1 MVESYQMKITAWFV
15 VVLLATSSCG
25 NDIDTG
31 NDLSKK
37 EQAFLRK
44 LRVLDRDETVILFD
58 SQAGVLDAVEQSG
71 NFFTDKRIASYWIDE
86 YDSSKTNVNYAFYAD
101 IDTIRRY
108 PKYKSL
114 TLASYLEVHRRNGT
128 KFKVYVSAD
137 SAGTWKFFNRALEEW
152 NKGRN

>member
-1 MVESYQMKITAWFV
+1 MKITPWIV
-15 VVLLATSSCG
+15 VVLLVTTSCS

-37 EQAFLRK
+37 ELAFLRK
-44 LRVLDRDETVILFD
+44 LRVLDKNETIILFD
-58 SQAGVLDAVEQSG
+58 SQAGVLNAVEQSG

-86 YDSSKTNVNYAFYAD
+86 YDSSKTTVDHAFYAD

-152 NKGRN
+152 NKVRN

>member
-1 MVESYQMKITAWFV
+1 MKITPWIV
-15 VVLLATSSCG
+15 VVLLVTTSCG

-37 EQAFLRK
+37 ELAFLRK
-44 LRVLDRDETVILFD
+44 LRVLDKNETVILFD
-58 SQAGVLDAVEQSG
+58 SQASMLNAAEQSG

-86 YDSSKTNVNYAFYAD
+86 HDSSKTTVEYAFYAD

-114 TLASYLEVHRRNGT
+114 TLASYLEVNRRNGT

-137 SAGTWKFFNRALEEW
+137 SSGTWKFFNRALEEW
-152 NKGRN
+152 NKVRN